1 MFEKFKLNNILL
13 INILIFLSITV
24 LFLKFFIFIDFY
36 PLHDEIVIVERN
48 TELQNFLWRNYTSNH
63 TLNSVFAV
71 TIKNIIGYNL
81 LYYRFFS
88 FLCFIGI
95 LLLCKKIY
103 PNTLI
108 FSLLIIFILSSNV
121 LTNYIWIFRGYYI
134 WGFLTVLN
142 FFLLKSFYQNSFDN
156 KNFKLLMLV
165 NLILSCHALFVLY
178 NVVPTMLYLF
188 FITVNRKDK
197 EKFLYLIFWFFCPL
211 IIFYFIIITLEG
223 FTIVFWDNLNVKFLL
238 NNFIL
243 VIKDS
248 FVPGFKEIF
257 LSQHFDQYFTD
268 KNLFLEVFKKL
279 INPPYNMEPEYTFI
293 FIYFIS
299 FFILISKIISKKYDY
314 LDFIFLGMILFFYLI
329 DKNPEPRQHTGI
341 VFYLIF
347 YILDF
352 VFYLN
357 HKIKNKKIIGYIAC
371 CISLFL
377 IFNTSLNEKFYD
389 TRKSIDKIKPL
400 YLKYNC
406 DNLNNKLSD
415 YEVWVL
421 KNTHIF
427 NCNFYYDFK
436 LKKNILVN

>member
-1 MFEKFKLNNILL
+1 MLKKLKYSNTFL
-13 INILIFLSITV
+13 INILILLSVIV
-24 LFLKFFIFIDFY
+24 LFFKFFIFIDFY
-36 PLHDEIVIVERN
+36 PMHDELVIVERN

-71 TIKNIIGYNL
+71 IIKNIFGYNL

-95 LLLCKKIY
+95 LLLCKRTY

-108 FSLLIIFILSSNV
+108 FSLLIVFILSSNV

-178 NVVPTMLYLF
+178 NVVPTMLYLL
-188 FITVNRKDK
+188 FIIVNRKDK
-197 EKFLYLIFWFFCPL
+197 EKFLYLILWFFCPL
-211 IIFYFIIITLEG
+211 IIFYFIIIILEG
-223 FTIVFWDNLNVKFLL
+223 FTILFWDNLNLKFLL
-238 NNFIL
+238 NNFLL
-243 VIKDS
+243 VIKNS

-257 LSQHFDQYFTD
+257 LNQHFDLYSTD
-268 KNLFLEVFKKL
+268 KNIFFEVFKKL
-279 INPPYNMEPEYTFI
+279 INPPANMEPEYTFI
-293 FIYFIS
+293 FIYFVS
-299 FFILISKIISKKYDY
+299 FFILISKIIFKKYNY

-352 VFYLN
+352 VYYLN
-357 HKIKNKKIIGYIAC
+357 YKIKNEKMIGYSIY

-377 IFNTSLNEKFYD
+377 LFNTSLNEKHID
-389 TRKSIDKIKPL
+389 TKKSIDKIKPL
-400 YLKYNC
+400 YLKYDCN
-406 DNLNNKLSD
+406 DLNDKLSD
-415 YEVWVL
+415 YEIWVL
-421 KNTHIF
+421 KNTHTF
-427 NCNFYYDFK
+427 ECNFYYDFQ
-436 LKKNILVN
+436 LNKNILIN